1 MALAAE
7 FVLLDTALHN
17 SKAFDCG
24 KVSLNDYLSRYAV
37 RNSRLGLSRTWVLTE
52 QTGQGKL
59 AIAAYFTLASS
70 TVVPGALPAQNKSL
84 PAYPVPVV
92 LLALLGVSVQ
102 YQGQQLGAKILVQ
115 ALRTALELTE
125 RGLPALGV
133 VLDVLDDAA
142 LRFYQHMGMF
152 MPLTNQPKRLFVPMG
167 TIRQLV

>member
-7 FVLLDTALHN
+7 FVLADAALHDL
-17 SKAFDCG
+17 KGFDCG
-24 KVSLNDYLSRYAV
+24 KVSLNDYLGRFAV
-37 RNSRLGLSRTWVLTE
+37 RNSSLGLSRTWVLTE
-52 QTGQGKL
+52 QIKHGKQP
-59 AIAAYFTLASS
+59 IAAYFTLASS
-70 TVVPGALPAQNKSL
+70 TVVRNELPKQNKSL

-92 LLALLGVSVQ
+92 LLARLAVSVNF
-102 YQGQQLGAKILVQ
+102 QGQQLGAKTLVQ

-152 MPLTNQPKRLFVPMG
+152 MPLTDQPKRLFVPMG
-167 TIRQLV
+167 TIRQLA

>member
-59 AIAAYFTLASS
+59 AIAAYCTLASS

-84 PAYPVPVV
+84 QACPVLVV
-92 LLALLGVSVQ
+92 LLARLVVSVQ
-102 YQGQQLGAKILVQ
+102 YQGQQLGAKTLVQ
-115 ALRTALELTE
+115 ALRTALELTD

-152 MPLTNQPKRLFVPMG
+152 MPLTDQPKRLFVPMG
-167 TIRQLV
+167 TILQLA